1 MKGVHFYDYGV
12 DHGGHRAGACRACIV
27 VLIVLSCIASV
38 FDLHPGTAR
47 AWVGETWGNETRST
61 MLSVASQ
68 MADGTWTTSTAFTN
82 YMYGSQTYNFLTGV
96 TYTGIPYTQN
106 RNGGVQDTWTSFQ
119 KVLGAADVAYQA
131 SYYGLGND
139 CSGFVSICWKLG
151 ERLNTTGFYN
161 DANGAHTYCF
171 AMPDGIG
178 GAYQAYLRNDLRPGD
193 ALVNSGS
200 HIIMVKSVN
209 ASGVISYENTP
220 PTARSR
226 QWYWTG
232 PESSCGLSSYLPIRR
247 KQITGDTPTA
257 PANPTATAASSSSIQ
272 VTWEDRSLGE
282 TYFRVY
288 RSTDGSNFTQI
299 AAVPANT
306 TSYLDSGLQANTKY
320 YYKICSLVWPD
331 SESVSSN
338 ITYATTGRVP
348 SEPTVTTNAATSV
361 TQTGATLNGT
371 VNPNGDSTY
380 AYFQWGLTT
389 TYGTTTTARSLGSGT
404 SNVSVAD
411 ALTGLTPNTLYHFRV
426 VAYDTSLV
434 NQYGSDLTFTTVAA
448 VDYGEPKS
456 THTWLDFPA
465 GTSNVQSYDVDVCI
479 DAFPENPDPAWLY
492 YFAIQVDFSEDGG
505 GAHGGLQWAS
515 GGEKANW
522 GGYDLRYAGD
532 VQSIVLDQP
541 WATGVWY
548 RYHVARGT
556 QQPDGTWAWGFWIT
570 DLSTGTSRYLG
581 DIYSKGSSIS
591 GCLVWMETG
600 YGVVATTPR
609 AQVRWRNPTFTFG
622 PLLTAGHPVAGY
634 ATYNGTCVEPHT
646 TDQQIVSSSPR
657 EWIQL
662 TNAPVRTTP
671 ADTYLWQDPVF
682 TLTLHSSPLAG
693 GSIAHAPELASY
705 PSGTSVTLTATPA
718 TGYTFT
724 GWSGDL
730 TGTTNPVT
738 ITMTGN
744 KTVTATFAPTGT
756 SATVTVGSATVSPLG
771 SAIID
776 VTATIPAGANIG
788 AAQFTLSYDSTK
800 LSVPASEVHIDVP
813 TFMSAANNPSSSA
826 LVVGWTASDL
836 MSGVPGPTVVLAH
849 VTVHALSG
857 LPAGTSTPIVLT
869 VNALGDVN
877 GTPYTVATLD
887 GSVGVTA
894 GVLRGDV
901 DGSGAVTMLDAL
913 MAGRA
918 AVGIA
923 PLTGS
928 AFTAADLNGDG
939 SITMLDVL
947 MVARIA
953 VGIDH

>member
-1 MKGVHFYDYGV
+1 M
-12 DHGGHRAGACRACIV
+12 
-27 VLIVLSCIASV
+27 
-38 FDLHPGTAR
+38 
-47 AWVGETWGNETRST
+47 
-61 MLSVASQ
+61 
-68 MADGTWTTSTAFTN
+68 
-82 YMYGSQTYNFLTGV
+82 
-96 TYTGIPYTQN
+96 
-106 RNGGVQDTWTSFQ
+106 
-119 KVLGAADVAYQA
+119 
-131 SYYGLGND
+131 
-139 CSGFVSICWKLG
+139 
-151 ERLNTTGFYN
+151 
-161 DANGAHTYCF
+161 
-171 AMPDGIG
+171 
-178 GAYQAYLRNDLRPGD
+178 
-193 ALVNSGS
+193 
-200 HIIMVKSVN
+200 
-209 ASGVISYENTP
+209 
-220 PTARSR
+220 
-226 QWYWTG
+226 
-232 PESSCGLSSYLPIRR
+232 
-247 KQITGDTPTA
+247 
-257 PANPTATAASSSSIQ
+257 
-272 VTWEDRSLGE
+272 
-282 TYFRVY
+282 
-288 RSTDGSNFTQI
+288 
-299 AAVPANT
+299 
-306 TSYLDSGLQANTKY
+306 
-320 YYKICSLVWPD
+320 
-331 SESVSSN
+331 
-338 ITYATTGRVP
+338 
-348 SEPTVTTNAATSV
+348 
-361 TQTGATLNGT
+361 
-371 VNPNGDSTY
+371 
-380 AYFQWGLTT
+380 
-389 TYGTTTTARSLGSGT
+389 
-404 SNVSVAD
+404 
-411 ALTGLTPNTLYHFRV
+411 
-426 VAYDTSLV
+426 